1 MVIFLSDESESW
13 IFNMF
18 VFGLCFVLYSV
29 KLSAGHGYQ
38 EFNWYCFWRGTK
50 ELEWAQRLGPT
61 EANVVYRFRNRLMM
75 SLLSVYFILFYFH
88 KCRQAGQTKFVRS
101 AVKWS
106 LPHAINAP
114 ELRWVETFL
123 KTHWYFAVG
132 AHLSRGNWAKFQ
144 NNQLFFGWAP

>member
-1 MVIFLSDESESW
+1 MVIFLSDESESSICSFLGCVLFYIPLNCRLVMDTRNLIDI
-13 IFNMF
+13 IF
-18 VFGLCFVLYSV
+18 GGARRS
-29 KLSAGHGYQ
+29 LSGHKGWVRQ
-38 EFNWYCFWRGTK
+38 M
-50 ELEWAQRLGPT
+50 
-61 EANVVYRFRNRLMM
+61 ANVVYRFRNRLMM